1 MTRRS
6 ETGRVVVAEWL
17 RRWTAT
23 VSGMRMLS
31 NGVSPR
37 RFESCRLRSKAGS
50 FFFSQHSCLK
60 ATAFF
65 FRFRVFFAQT
75 DCPLQRYFCSSRT
88 LPAQQL
94 SWQRLNERM
103 GEPLAV
109 QERRNQLYGP
119 QRLAPGERARTLL
132 QADNVLRKGELY
144 DSGGAWK
151 TTTGDFF
158 KVMQSKLAFF
168 RGDRCPT
175 SCRSL
180 Q

>member
-1 MTRRS
+1 M
-6 ETGRVVVAEWL
+6 VKAL
-17 RRWTAT
+17 DCY
-23 VSGMRMLS
+23 
-31 NGVSPR
+31 GVRNADAIQWGLPAQVRILPTTIES
-37 RFESCRLRSKAGS
+37 RFL
-50 FFFSQHSCLK
+50 FFSQHSCLK